1 MKALQFKEFGSLDR
15 LELVELPA
23 PEPREG
29 EVLIKVEAAAVNP
42 SDVKNVQGRMVGTT
56 LPRIPGRDFSG
67 VVVDGPRSV
76 LGKEVWGCGGD
87 LGYTRDGSHAEL
99 LLLPGNAVSEKP
111 GNLSFAQAAAVGV
124 TFTTAYAGLIQR
136 AVVRAGEVVLVTGAA
151 GGVGSAVLQLAHAHG
166 AKLIAVDRKPFRP
179 ETFPGLQL
187 LGFINTTERE
197 LCAAVKEL
205 TAAQGVDV
213 AFDCVGGAL
222 FEQVLGTLG
231 RGGRQVA
238 ITSVGDRRVSFDLL
252 DFYHRELSL
261 YGVDSRSMSEAAS
274 AKLLDQL
281 RPLFER
287 GELAAPA
294 IGTQRPIAEGR
305 ALFDLVAVG
314 GAGKAIL
321 LPSS

>member
-23 PEPREG
+23 PKPGEG

-42 SDVKNVQGRMVGTT
+42 SDVKNVQGRMLGTT

-67 VVVDGPRSV
+67 VVVDGPPSV
-76 LGKEVWGCGGD
+76 LGKEVWGSGGD

-99 LLLPGNAVSEKP
+99 LLFPANAVSEKP
-111 GNLSFAQAAAVGV
+111 RNLSFAQAAAVGV
-124 TFTTAYAGLIQR
+124 AFTTAYTGLIQR
-136 AVVRAGEVVLVTGAA
+136 AALRAGETVLVTGAA
-151 GGVGSAVLQLAHAHG
+151 GGVGSAVLQLAKAHG
-166 AKLIAVDRKPFRP
+166 AKLIAVDRKPFRQ
-179 ETFPGLQL
+179 EAFPGLKL
-187 LGFINTTERE
+187 LGFINTAEGE
-197 LCAAVKEL
+197 PAGAVKGL
-205 TAAQGVDV
+205 TGGKGADV
-213 AFDCVGGAL
+213 GFDCVGGVL
-222 FEQVLGTLG
+222 FEKVLATLG
-231 RGGRQVA
+231 HGGRQVA
-238 ITSVGDRRVSFDLL
+238 ITSVGDRRVSFDIL

-261 YGVDSRSMSEAAS
+261 YGVDSRSLSEAAS

-287 GELAAPA
+287 GELAPPT

-305 ALFDLVAVG
+305 ALFDLVARG

>member
-1 MKALQFKEFGSLDR
+1 MKALQLKEFGSLDW

-23 PEPREG
+23 PKPGEG
-29 EVLIKVEAAAVNP
+29 EVLIRVKAAAVNP
-42 SDVKNVQGRMVGTT
+42 SDVKNVQGRMLGTT
-56 LPRIPGRDFSG
+56 LPRISGRDFSG
-67 VVVDGPRSV
+67 VVVDGPPSL
-76 LGKEVWGCGGD
+76 LGKEVWGSGGD

-99 LLLPGNAVSEKP
+99 LLLPVNAVSEKP
-111 GNLSFAQAAAVGV
+111 RNLSFAQAAAVGV
-124 TFTTAYAGLIQR
+124 AFTTAYAGLIQR
-136 AVVRAGEVVLVTGAA
+136 AVVRAGDVVLVTGAA

-166 AKLIAVDRKPFRP
+166 AKLIAVDRKPFRQ
-179 ETFPGLQL
+179 EAFPGLKL
-187 LGFINTTERE
+187 LGFINTAEGE
-197 LCAAVKEL
+197 LARAVKEL
-205 TAAQGVDV
+205 TGGKGVDV
-213 AFDCVGGAL
+213 AFDCVGGVL
-222 FEQVLGTLG
+222 FEQVLATLG
-231 RGGRQVA
+231 HGGRQVA
-238 ITSVGDRRVSFDLL
+238 ITSVGDRRVSFDIL

>member
-1 MKALQFKEFGSLDR
+1 ML
-15 LELVELPA
+15 
-23 PEPREG
+23 
-29 EVLIKVEAAAVNP
+29 
-42 SDVKNVQGRMVGTT
+42 GTT

-67 VVVDGPRSV
+67 VVVDGPPSL
-76 LGKEVWGCGGD
+76 LGKEVWGSGGD

-99 LLLPGNAVSEKP
+99 LLLPVNAVSEKP
-111 GNLSFAQAAAVGV
+111 RNLSFAQAAAVGV
-124 TFTTAYAGLIQR
+124 AFTTAYAGLIQR
-136 AVVRAGEVVLVTGAA
+136 AVVRAGDVVLVTGAA

-166 AKLIAVDRKPFRP
+166 AKLIAVDRKPFRQ
-179 ETFPGLQL
+179 EAFPGLKL
-187 LGFINTTERE
+187 LGFINTAEGE
-197 LCAAVKEL
+197 LARAVKEL
-205 TAAQGVDV
+205 TGGKGVDV
-213 AFDCVGGAL
+213 AFDCVGGVL
-222 FEQVLGTLG
+222 FEQVLATLG
-231 RGGRQVA
+231 HGGRQVA
-238 ITSVGDRRVSFDLL
+238 ITSVGDRRVSFDIL

>member
-23 PEPREG
+23 PKPGEG

-42 SDVKNVQGRMVGTT
+42 SDVKNVQGRMLGTT

-67 VVVDGPRSV
+67 VVVGGPPSV
-76 LGKEVWGCGGD
+76 LGKEVWGSGGD

-99 LLLPGNAVSEKP
+99 LLFPANAVSEKP
-111 GNLSFAQAAAVGV
+111 RNLSFAQAAAVGV
-124 TFTTAYAGLIQR
+124 AFTTAYTGLIQR
-136 AVVRAGEVVLVTGAA
+136 AALRAGETVLVTGAA
-151 GGVGSAVLQLAHAHG
+151 GGVGSAVLQLAKAHG
-166 AKLIAVDRKPFRP
+166 AKLIAVDRKPFRQ
-179 ETFPGLQL
+179 EAFPGLKL
-187 LGFINTTERE
+187 LGFINTAEGE
-197 LCAAVKEL
+197 PAGAVKGL
-205 TAAQGVDV
+205 TGGKGADV
-213 AFDCVGGAL
+213 GFDCVGGVL
-222 FEQVLGTLG
+222 FEKVLATLG
-231 RGGRQVA
+231 HGGRQVA
-238 ITSVGDRRVSFDLL
+238 ITSVGDRRVSFDIL

-261 YGVDSRSMSEAAS
+261 YGVDSRSLSEAAS

-287 GELAAPA
+287 GELAPPT

-305 ALFDLVAVG
+305 ALFDLVARG

>member
-1 MKALQFKEFGSLDR
+1 M
-15 LELVELPA
+15 
-23 PEPREG
+23 
-29 EVLIKVEAAAVNP
+29 
-42 SDVKNVQGRMVGTT
+42 
-56 LPRIPGRDFSG
+56 
-67 VVVDGPRSV
+67 
-76 LGKEVWGCGGD
+76 
-87 LGYTRDGSHAEL
+87 
-99 LLLPGNAVSEKP
+99 
-111 GNLSFAQAAAVGV
+111 
-124 TFTTAYAGLIQR
+124 
-136 AVVRAGEVVLVTGAA
+136 RAGDTVLVTGAA
-151 GGVGSAVLQLAHAHG
+151 GGVGSAVLQLAHANG

-179 ETFPGLQL
+179 EAFPGLKL
-187 LGFINTTERE
+187 LGFINTAEGE
-197 LCAAVKEL
+197 LARAVKEL
-205 TAAQGVDV
+205 TGGKGVDV
-213 AFDCVGGAL
+213 AFDCVGGVL
-222 FEQVLGTLG
+222 FEQVLATLG
-231 RGGRQVA
+231 HGGRQVA
-238 ITSVGDRRVSFDLL
+238 ITSVGDRRVSFDIL